1 MFNLLNTR
9 HVAASRALDVSA
21 SNEARQSRGI
31 ESTRSSSE
39 ARASNGAI
47 DRVSE
52 TSDDRD

>member
-39 ARASNGAI
+39 ARASNGAV